1 MPTLL
6 PMFLTNFI
14 KKISQVKLIIEELNT
29 DEIIVKLNNGHLDA
43 AIAAT
48 PLLEDKIKS
57 FCTTNLLWHT
67 FQKVIII
74 FKRRN
79 RNRRSQHR

>member
-14 KKISQVKLIIEELNT
+14 KYPKVKLIIEELNT

-48 PLLEDKIKS
+48 PLLEDKIKK
-57 FCTTNLLWHT
+57 FCTTNLLWYT

>member
-1 MPTLL
+1 LYYEP
-6 PMFLTNFI
+6 
-14 KKISQVKLIIEELNT
+14 
-29 DEIIVKLNNGHLDA
+29 
-43 AIAAT
+43 
-48 PLLEDKIKS
+48 
-57 FCTTNLLWHT
+57 LWHT